1 MNIAKKSDLKFI
13 SIFIII
19 VLLAFLYLGVS
30 TYSKYRKQVAASGE
44 ATVARWLIKVNTEDI
59 KGKTALTN
67 SITPTWDTNAYVK
80 DDLIAPGSTG
90 YFEITIDATNVD
102 VDFNYEI
109 TNLNDA
115 SSALPDLIITSYQ
128 INGGTV
134 TDSTGNTITGEITKN
149 TASTVIK
156 AYIKWNDDTATQT
169 MDNADDTAFAQ
180 QADTTANISLQ
191 LKFTQKTS

>member
-1 MNIAKKSDLKFI
+1 MSIKKNDLKFI
-13 SIFIII
+13 SIFIIV

-30 TYSKYRKQVAASGE
+30 TYSKYRKQVAARGE
-44 ATVARWLIKVNTEDI
+44 ATVARWLIKVNNEDI

-67 SITPTWDTNAYVK
+67 NITPTWDANAYVK
-80 DDLIAPGSTG
+80 DNLIAPGSTG

-115 SSALPDLIITSYQ
+115 TASLPDLIITSYQ

-134 TDSTGNTITGEITKN
+134 TNTTGNTIIGEITKN

-156 AYIKWNDDTATQT
+156 AYIKWDDDPATQSMDNGDDTT
-169 MDNADDTAFAQ
+169 FAQ
-180 QADTTANISLQ
+180 QTDTTAEISLR
-191 LKFTQKTS
+191 LRFIQKVS

>member
-1 MNIAKKSDLKFI
+1 MEILKKNDIKFI

-19 VLLAFLYLGVS
+19 VLLAFLYLGVN
-30 TYSKYRKQVAASGE
+30 TYSKYRKQVAAKGE

-59 KGKTALTN
+59 KGKTELTN
-67 SITPTWDTNAYVK
+67 NITPVWDANSYVK
-80 DDLIAPGSTG
+80 DELIAPGSTG

-109 TNLNDA
+109 ENLND
-115 SSALPDLIITSYQ
+115 SSAALPDLIITSYQ
-128 INGGTV
+128 VNGGENT
-134 TDSTGNTITGEITKN
+134 TTTGNKITGEITKN

-156 AYIKWNDDTATQT
+156 AYIKWDDDPATQT
-169 MDNADDTAFAQ
+169 MDNQDDTTFAQ
-180 QADTTANISLQ
+180 QTDTTADINLK

>member
-1 MNIAKKSDLKFI
+1 MKLLKMNNIKFV
-13 SIFIII
+13 SLFVLI
-19 VLLAFLYLGVS
+19 VLIAFLYLGVT

-67 SITPTWDTNAYVK
+67 NITPTWDANAYVK
-80 DDLIAPGSTG
+80 DNLIAPGSTG

-109 TNLNDA
+109 ENLNDTTA
-115 SSALPDLIITSYQ
+115 ALPDLIITSYQ
-128 INGGTV
+128 INGGTL
-134 TDSTGNTITGEITKN
+134 TNTTGNKITGEITKN

-156 AYIKWNDDTATQT
+156 AYIKWDDDPATQT
-169 MDNADDTAFAQ
+169 MDNQEDTTFAQ
-180 QADTTANISLQ
+180 QADTTADISLR

>member
-1 MNIAKKSDLKFI
+1 MKKLKNNDMKFI

-19 VLLAFLYLGVS
+19 VLLAFLYLGVN
-30 TYSKYRKQVAASGE
+30 TYSKYRKQVAAKGE

-59 KGKTALTN
+59 KGKTQLTN
-67 SITPTWDTNAYVK
+67 NITPVWDANSYVK

-90 YFEITIDATNVD
+90 YFEITIDATQVD

-109 TNLNDA
+109 ENLNDSTA
-115 SSALPDLIITSYQ
+115 ALPDLIITSYQ
-128 INGGTV
+128 VNGGENT
-134 TDSTGNTITGEITKN
+134 TTTGNKITGEITKN

-156 AYIKWNDDTATQT
+156 AYIKWDDDPATQS
-169 MDNADDTAFAQ
+169 MDNQADTTFAQ
-180 QADTTANISLQ
+180 QADTTADINLK

>member
-1 MNIAKKSDLKFI
+1 MEILKKNDIKFI

-19 VLLAFLYLGVS
+19 VLLAFLYLGVN
-30 TYSKYRKQVAASGE
+30 TYSKYRKQVAAKGE

-59 KGKTALTN
+59 KGKTELTN
-67 SITPTWDTNAYVK
+67 NITPVWDANSYVK
-80 DDLIAPGSTG
+80 DELIAPGSTG

-109 TNLNDA
+109 ENLND
-115 SSALPDLIITSYQ
+115 SSAALPDLIITSYQ
-128 INGGTV
+128 INGGENT
-134 TDSTGNTITGEITKN
+134 TTTGNKITGEITKN

-156 AYIKWNDDTATQT
+156 AYIKWDDDPATQT
-169 MDNADDTAFAQ
+169 MDNQDDTTFAQ
-180 QADTTANISLQ
+180 QTDTTADINLK

>member
-1 MNIAKKSDLKFI
+1 MEILKKNDIKFI

-19 VLLAFLYLGVS
+19 VLLAFLYLGVN
-30 TYSKYRKQVAASGE
+30 TYSKYRKQVAAKGE

-59 KGKTALTN
+59 KGKTELTN
-67 SITPTWDTNAYVK
+67 NITPVWDANSYVK
-80 DDLIAPGSTG
+80 DELIAPGSTG

-109 TNLNDA
+109 ENLND
-115 SSALPDLIITSYQ
+115 SSAALPDLIITSYQ
-128 INGGTV
+128 VNGGEITA
-134 TDSTGNTITGEITKN
+134 TTGNKITGEITKN

-156 AYIKWNDDTATQT
+156 AYIKWDDDPATQS
-169 MDNADDTAFAQ
+169 MDNQADTTFAQ
-180 QADTTANISLQ
+180 QADTTADINLK

>member
-1 MNIAKKSDLKFI
+1 MEILKKNDIKFI

-19 VLLAFLYLGVS
+19 VLLAFLYLGVN
-30 TYSKYRKQVAASGE
+30 TYSKYRKQVAAKGE

-59 KGKTALTN
+59 KGKTELTN
-67 SITPTWDTNAYVK
+67 NITPVWDANSYVK
-80 DDLIAPGSTG
+80 DELIAPGSTG

-109 TNLNDA
+109 ENLND
-115 SSALPDLIITSYQ
+115 SSAALPDLIITSYQ
-128 INGGTV
+128 VNGGENT
-134 TDSTGNTITGEITKN
+134 TTTGNKITGEITKN

-156 AYIKWNDDTATQT
+156 AYIKWDDDPATQS
-169 MDNADDTAFAQ
+169 MDNQEDTTFAQ
-180 QADTTANISLQ
+180 QADTTADINLK